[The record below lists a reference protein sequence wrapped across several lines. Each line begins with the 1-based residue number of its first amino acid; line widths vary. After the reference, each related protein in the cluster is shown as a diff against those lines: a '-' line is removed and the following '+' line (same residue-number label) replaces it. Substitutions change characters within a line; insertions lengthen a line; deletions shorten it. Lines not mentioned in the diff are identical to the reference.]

1 MTITTITIGA
11 VDYVANASVAEADA
25 YLAVDATR
33 AETWVALTA
42 DQKGAKLVQGTRRM
56 NLLAWKGEKTG
67 GDTQVDAWPRTGV
80 TYASGNSVST
90 TEVPQGVEDATIL
103 LAGSIALDAE
113 VGDSGSSG
121 TNVKR
126 VKAGSAEVEFFRQQ
140 TGVPLQ
146 DETAYN
152 LVKQFLAASGVAASA
167 VGPYA
172 SGTDAESSFADID
185 QWGRYR
191 GFP

>member
-1 MTITTITIGA
+1 MSLTTITISG
-11 VDYVANASVAEADA
+11 VDYVSNASVAEADA
-25 YLAVDATR
+25 YLAVDAVR
-33 AETWVALTA
+33 EPTWTTLTV
-42 DQKGAKLVQGTRRM
+42 DQKGARLVQGTRRL
-56 NLLAWKGEKTG
+56 NLLAWGGDKTG
-67 GDTQVDAWPRTGV
+67 GDTQVDAFPRTGL

-103 LAGSIALDAE
+103 LAGSIAVDAE
-113 VGDSGSSG
+113 VGGSGSSG

-126 VKAGSAEVEFFRQQ
+126 VKAGSAEVEFFRQT

-152 LVKQFLAASGVAASA
+152 LVKEFLAASGIASGL

-172 SGTDAESSFADID
+172 SGTDAQSSFSDID
-185 QWGRYR
+185 QWGRSR

>member
-1 MTITTITIGA
+1 MTLSTITIGGT
-11 VDYVANASVAEADA
+11 DYVSNASVAEADA
-25 YLAVDATR
+25 FLAVDAVREPVWT
-33 AETWVALTA
+33 TLTV
-42 DQKGAKLVQGTRRM
+42 DQKGARLVQGTRRM
-56 NLLAWKGEKTG
+56 NLLAWQGDKTG
-67 GDTQVDAWPRTGV
+67 GDLQVDAWPRTGV

-90 TEVPQGVEDATIL
+90 TEVPTGVEQATIL
-103 LAGSIALDAE
+103 LAGSIAIDAE

-126 VKAGSAEVEFFRQQ
+126 VKAGSAEVEFFRQT

-152 LVKQFLAASGVAASA
+152 LVKAFLAASGVAASL
-167 VGPYA
+167 VGPFA
-172 SGTDAESSFADID
+172 SGTDASSSFTDID
-185 QWGRYR
+185 KWGRTR